1 MENQTLIEKMPLIK
15 YGELLKNSWKLF
27 KEKWKKMFPLLAI
40 EAIPLLAYSYYGDNF
55 VLFVISFIVS
65 VWIGLSILY
74 ILKDDSIDY
83 SKALKLGWEKISS
96 GIWIAILNLVAI
108 LGGLIL
114 LVIPG
119 IIFMIWFYFSQ
130 YILIFEDKKGKEA
143 LIASKKL
150 VKGNWW
156 NVFGKMM
163 ILILYIFAVMFCI
176 MIPVGI
182 ILGDNGSSFAS
193 TLVSIFLISPF
204 TSIYFYLFYKDLKR
218 LKAE

>member
-1 MENQTLIEKMPLIK
+1 MENQTLIEKMPLMK

-40 EAIPLLAYSYYGDNF
+40 EAIPLLVYSYYGDNF

-176 MIPVGI
+176 MIPAGI
-182 ILGDNGSSFAS
+182 ILGDNGSPFAS